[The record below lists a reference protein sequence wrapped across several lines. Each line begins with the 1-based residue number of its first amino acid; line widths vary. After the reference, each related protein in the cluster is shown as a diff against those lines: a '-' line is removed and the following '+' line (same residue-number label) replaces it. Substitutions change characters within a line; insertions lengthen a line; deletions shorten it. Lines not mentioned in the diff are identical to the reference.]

1 MSRAL
6 RAGAFLP
13 LSGFALLAGIPPAQ
27 ASLKICNQTSYVLYA
42 AVGWKAGADNVTQGW
57 TRVVPGDCTDAIQA
71 PLSAPNYY
79 LYARTSKAHSGP
91 SRAWGGAVQFCSK
104 DTNFT
109 LHTPGAVDT
118 CATDDAFLM
127 GYAPLGTRGMPS
139 WTTTLTEEN
148 TIASDAAS
156 RAAGLDRLLGD
167 NGMKIVG
174 TGAARAKARDAAVA
188 GFRKRMK
195 LAANAGM
202 SDLFDALETEAL
214 KVAAPA
220 GYSICNDTDGVI
232 WGAIGLAAGK
242 EAVSIGWWK
251 VPPGGCAHA
260 VTEPLK
266 IDRVYLHVEGHNKP
280 TLVSGPAKFCT
291 TSITFQLNGTND
303 CKKRGLAEAGFAA
316 TNTKNMTGYS
326 AHIGNDGLMPQAP
339 SQHAR

>member
-1 MSRAL
+1 MNRVL

-13 LSGFALLAGIPPAQ
+13 LCGLALLAGMAPAR
-27 ASLKICNQTSYVLYA
+27 ANLKICNQTSYVLYA
-42 AVGWKAGADNVTQGW
+42 AVGWKAGADNITQGW
-57 TRVVPGDCTDAIQA
+57 TRVVPGDCADAITA
-71 PLSAPNYY
+71 PLSASNYY

-91 SRAWGGAVQFCSK
+91 ARAWGGAAQLCSK

-109 LHTPGAVDT
+109 LHTPDATNT
-118 CATDDAFLM
+118 CTTDDAFLM
-127 GYAPLGTRGMPS
+127 GYAPLNTHSLTS

-148 TIASDAAS
+148 TIASNATS
-156 RAAGLDRLLGD
+156 RANGLDRLLAD
-167 NGMKIVG
+167 NGTAISG
-174 TGAARAKARDAAVA
+174 TGATRAKARDAALA
-188 GFRKRMK
+188 AFRKRMK
-195 LAANAGM
+195 LASNAGL

-220 GYSICNDTDGVI
+220 GYLICNDTDGVI
-232 WGAIGLAAGK
+232 WGAIGLQAAT

-280 TLVSGPAKFCT
+280 GLVSGPMKFCT
-291 TSITFQLNGTND
+291 TSITFQLNGAND

-316 TNTKNMTGYS
+316 TNTKNVTGYA
-326 AHIGNDGLMPQAP
+326 AHIGNNGLMPQAP